1 MVRVW
6 FVEYARNAVA
16 PLPHPMSVH
25 LHVKLLA
32 AVRPLV
38 ILSLGTLFQSGI
50 LIGTSVRLQA
60 QAVPRATEATGVIT
74 GRILEAVTEAPI
86 SGATV
91 RVIGQPSAVQSDSA
105 GRFTLRGVRVGI
117 VSIEVRR
124 LGYGPVV
131 RGDIAVSPAKPAEV
145 TVALRQ
151 IDVQLDVVTVRPE
164 AFPAQMPAATP
175 VSTQRYDAEEV
186 RRQPGAQ
193 EDVLRAVSIAP
204 GVGVTSA
211 ARNDIVVRGGAPFE
225 NLFVVDNIEVPNI
238 NHFGSQGSTGGP
250 ISLINIRFV
259 ESASLSAGGFG
270 ARLGDRT
277 SSATT
282 LTLRE
287 GNRERLAGEVNVAA
301 TQVGAVLEGPL
312 GKNGTFLAN
321 VRQSYLDLLF
331 KAIGLSFIP
340 SYTDATVKA
349 TWRPNT
355 RDVFSVL
362 TIGASGTVSFDN
374 STDSARVNNSQV
386 LAPKQDQYFSGLT
399 WKRLI
404 GRGVVTTTLGRTW
417 TRYVTAQRDSLLS
430 PIFESRSTEGENSLR
445 TDVTLIAA
453 RGVEIETGTIFKYAS
468 SLRYNATLAGFT
480 RRDET
485 GAPQALAVDTNFT
498 ALRNGS
504 YVQAS
509 WQASPKL
516 RLSGGLRG
524 DWYGFLGNATRVA
537 PRLSASYQAGSSTTL
552 TLAGGRYWQAPS
564 YIWLVG
570 DARNA
575 SRLKPF
581 RADQLVAG
589 ITRLVGSDLKVQ
601 FEVYGKQYGDYPARR
616 FRPQA
621 VLSPSGFD
629 DATTDIPFGLEPL
642 ESSGTGSAFGAELFL
657 QKKLGA
663 SPFYGQVSASVN
675 RTRFEG
681 LDGTSTRGAFDTPV
695 LANGVIGWRPNAK
708 WEVATR
714 LRGSSGLPFTPF
726 VEQGA
731 LAGTLDF
738 TRYNSDRVPLFF
750 AADVRVDRRFLVS
763 NRQFIAFLDM
773 QNVTNRQNSGPPQ
786 WNPRLR
792 RAELN
797 ESVGLLPSIGLNF
810 EF

>member
-1 MVRVW
+1 MPQGISINVVRV
-6 FVEYARNAVA
+6 ARW
-16 PLPHPMSVH
+16 
-25 LHVKLLA
+25 LA
-32 AVRPLV
+32 AFALV
-38 ILSLGTLFQSGI
+38 CGGLLEVVT
-50 LIGTSVRLQA
+50 
-60 QAVPRATEATGVIT
+60 PRAVSAQGAPTATGSIT
-74 GRILEAVTEAPI
+74 GRVLEAVTEAPV
-86 SGATV
+86 SGATI
-91 RVIGQPSAVQSDSA
+91 RVLGQEVAVQSDAA

-117 VSIEVRR
+117 VTVEVRR
-124 LGYGPVV
+124 LGFAPVQ
-131 RGDIAVSPAKPAEV
+131 RGDIVVSPAKPAEV
-145 TVALRQ
+145 TITLRAV
-151 IDVQLDVVTVRPE
+151 DVQLEAVTVRPE
-164 AFPAQMPAATP
+164 AFPVQMPASTP

-193 EDVLRAVSIAP
+193 EDVLRAISIAP

-211 ARNDIVVRGGAPFE
+211 ARNDLVVRGGAPFE

-287 GNRERLAGEVNVAA
+287 GNRERVAGEVNVAA

-312 GKNGTFLAN
+312 GRNGSFLAN

-331 KAIGLSFIP
+331 RAIGLSFIP
-340 SYTDATVKA
+340 SYTDATMKA
-349 TWRPNT
+349 TWRPTT
-355 RDVFSVL
+355 RDAFSVL
-362 TIGASGTVSFDN
+362 AIGARGTVSFDN
-374 STDSARVNNSQV
+374 STDSARVDNSQV

-399 WKRLI
+399 WKRLLS
-404 GRGVVTTTLGRTW
+404 RGVVTTTLGRTW
-417 TRYVTAQRDSLLS
+417 TRYTTAQRDSLLT

-445 TDVTLIAA
+445 TDVTLMAG
-453 RGVEIETGTIFKYAS
+453 RNVEIETGTIFKYAS
-468 SLRYNATLAGFT
+468 DLRYDATLAGFT
-480 RRDET
+480 RRDEA
-485 GAPQALAVDTNFT
+485 GAPRPLRVDTSFT
-498 ALRNGS
+498 AWRNGS
-504 YVQAS
+504 YVQAT
-509 WQASPKL
+509 WQTTPRL
-516 RLSGGLRG
+516 RLSGGLRN
-524 DWYGFLGNATRVA
+524 DWYGFLDNAVRLA
-537 PRLSASYQAGSSTTL
+537 PRLNASYQLGTATTVSIS
-552 TLAGGRYWQAPS
+552 GGRYWQAPS
-564 YIWLVG
+564 YIWLAG
-570 DARNA
+570 DAGNG

-581 RADQLVAG
+581 RADQVVAG
-589 ITRLVGSDLKVQ
+589 ITRLVGSELKVQ

-629 DATTDIPFGLEPL
+629 DATSDIPFGLEPL
-642 ESSGTGSAFGAELFL
+642 ESTGTGRAYGAEVFL

-663 SPFYGQVSASVN
+663 SPFYGQLSASVN
-675 RTRFEG
+675 RTEFTGIAGERI
-681 LDGTSTRGAFDTPV
+681 RGAFDTPV
-695 LANGVIGWRPNAK
+695 LANGVLGWRPNAK

-714 LRGSSGLPFTPF
+714 VRSASGLPFTPF
-726 VEQGA
+726 LEQGD

-738 TRYNSDRVPLFF
+738 TRYNAQRVPTFF
-750 AADVRVDRRFLVS
+750 AADVRVDRRFLVG
-763 NRQFIAFLDM
+763 NRQFIAFLDL
-773 QNVTNRQNSGPPQ
+773 QNVTNRQNLTAPQ

>member
-1 MVRVW
+1 MFASPV
-6 FVEYARNAVA
+6 VA
-16 PLPHPMSVH
+16 PRVVRRPRFIVLVAAA
-25 LHVKLLA
+25 LLA
-32 AVRPLV
+32 ASPKRALV
-38 ILSLGTLFQSGI
+38 
-50 LIGTSVRLQA
+50 A
-60 QAVPRATEATGVIT
+60 QAPPAQRAAVGVIT
-74 GRILEAVTEAPI
+74 GRVLEAVTEAPI
-86 SGATV
+86 AGATV
-91 RVIGQPSAVQSDSA
+91 RVVGQSDATQSDA
-105 GRFTLRGVRVGI
+105 GGRFILRGVRVGI
-117 VSIEVRR
+117 VAIEVRR
-124 LGYGPVV
+124 LGFGPVV

-145 TVALRQ
+145 TVTLRP
-151 IDVQLDVVTVRPE
+151 IDVQLDVITVRPE
-164 AFPAQMPAATP
+164 AFPAQMPVSTP

-193 EDVLRAVSIAP
+193 EDVLRAISIAP

-211 ARNDIVVRGGAPFE
+211 GRNDIVVRGGAPFE

-259 ESASLSAGGFG
+259 ESAALSAGGFG
-270 ARLGDRT
+270 AKLGDRT

-312 GKNGTFLAN
+312 GRNGSFLAN

-349 TWRPNT
+349 TWRPSR
-355 RDVFSVL
+355 RDAFSVL
-362 TIGASGTVSFDN
+362 AIGARGTVTFDN

-386 LAPKQDQYFSGLT
+386 LAPAQDQYFSGLT

-417 TRYVTAQRDSLLS
+417 TRYVSAQRDSLLV

-445 TDVTLIAA
+445 TDVTLLAG
-453 RGVEIETGTIFKYAS
+453 RGVEVETGTIFKHAS
-468 SLRYNATLAGFT
+468 DLRYDATLAGFT
-480 RRDET
+480 RRDGT
-485 GAPQALAVDTNFT
+485 GAPQPLRVDTSFT
-498 ALRNGS
+498 AWRNGS
-504 YVQAS
+504 YVQAA
-509 WQASPKL
+509 WQATPRL

-524 DWYGFLGNATRVA
+524 DWYGFLDNAVRVA
-537 PRLSASYQAGSSTTL
+537 PRLSASYQLGAATTVS
-552 TLAGGRYWQAPS
+552 LAGGRYWQAPS

-570 DARNA
+570 DAGNA

-601 FEVYGKQYGDYPARR
+601 FEVYGKRYGDYPARR
-616 FRPQA
+616 FRPVA

-642 ESSGTGSAFGAELFL
+642 ESTGTGTAYGAEVFL

-663 SPFYGQVSASVN
+663 SPFYGQLSASVN
-675 RTRFEG
+675 RTRFAG
-681 LDGTSTRGAFDTPV
+681 IDGRDIRGAFDTPV
-695 LANGVIGWRPNAK
+695 LANGVLGWRPNAR

-714 LRGSSGLPFTPF
+714 LRAASGLPYTPF
-726 VEQGA
+726 VERGT

-738 TRYNSDRVPLFF
+738 ARYNALRVPTFF
-750 AADVRVDRRFLVS
+750 AADLRVDRRFLIG
-763 NRQFIAFLDM
+763 NRQFIAFLDL
-773 QNVTNRQNSGPPQ
+773 QNFTGRANTTAPR

>member
-1 MVRVW
+1 MKR
-6 FVEYARNAVA
+6 ALLLCLLLRPALLSAQVA
-16 PLPHPMSVH
+16 PAIAGS
-25 LHVKLLA
+25 
-32 AVRPLV
+32 
-38 ILSLGTLFQSGI
+38 
-50 LIGTSVRLQA
+50 
-60 QAVPRATEATGVIT
+60 TGVVT
-74 GRILEAVTEAPI
+74 GRIVTATTEAPI
-86 SGATV
+86 AGATI
-91 RVIGQPSAVQSDSA
+91 RVVGQEAGAQSEAD
-105 GRFTLRGVRVGI
+105 GRFTVRGVRVGI
-117 VSIEVRR
+117 VTLEVRR
-124 LGYGPVV
+124 LGFAPVR

-145 TVALRQ
+145 TIVLQ
-151 IDVQLDVVTVRPE
+151 PVDVQLDVVTVRPE
-164 AFPAQMPAATP
+164 AFPARMPASTP

-193 EDVLRAVSIAP
+193 EDVLRAISIAP

-287 GNRERLAGEVNVAA
+287 GNRERVAGEVNVAA

-312 GKNGTFLAN
+312 GRNGSFLAN

-340 SYTDATVKA
+340 SYTDATMKA
-349 TWRPNT
+349 TWRPNR
-355 RDVFSVL
+355 RDAFSVL
-362 TIGASGTVSFDN
+362 AIGARGTISFDN
-374 STDSARVNNSQV
+374 STDSARVNNAQV
-386 LAPKQDQYFSGLT
+386 LAPTQDQYFSGLT
-399 WKRLI
+399 WKRLL
-404 GRGVVTTTLGRTW
+404 GRGVATTTLGRTY
-417 TRYVTAQRDSLLS
+417 TRYVTAQRDSLLA

-445 TDVTLIAA
+445 TDVTLVAG

-468 SLRYNATLAGFT
+468 TLRYDATLAGFT
-480 RRDET
+480 RRDQA
-485 GAPQALAVDTNFT
+485 GAPQPLSVDTSFT
-498 ALRNGS
+498 AWRNGS
-504 YVQAS
+504 YLQAT
-509 WQASPKL
+509 WQSTPTV
-516 RLSGGLRG
+516 RLSAGVRG
-524 DWYGFLGNATRVA
+524 DWYGFLDNAVRLA
-537 PRLSASYQAGSSTTL
+537 PRLSLSYQANAVTTL
-552 TLAGGRYWQAPS
+552 SLSGGRYWQAPS

-570 DARNA
+570 DPGNA
-575 SRLKPF
+575 TRLRPF
-581 RADQLVAG
+581 RADQLIAG
-589 ITRLVGSDLKVQ
+589 ISRLVGRDLKVQ
-601 FEVYGKQYGDYPARR
+601 FEVYGKRYGDYPVRR

-642 ESSGTGSAFGAELFL
+642 ASSGTGTAYGAELFL

-663 SPFYGQVSASVN
+663 SPFYGQLSASLN
-675 RTRFEG
+675 RTRFTG
-681 LDGTSTRGAFDTPV
+681 LDGTATRGAFDTPV
-695 LANGVIGWRPNAK
+695 LANGVLGWRPNAK

-726 VEQGA
+726 VAQGS

-738 TRYNSDRVPLFF
+738 AQYNALRVPFFF
-750 AADVRVDRRFLVS
+750 AADVRVDRRFLVG
-763 NRQFIAFLDM
+763 NRQFIAFLDL
-773 QNVTNRQNSGPPQ
+773 QNVTNRVNTTAPQ

-792 RAELN
+792 RAEPN
-797 ESVGLLPSIGLNF
+797 ESIGLLPSIGLNF

>member
-1 MVRVW
+1 MHRRLR
-6 FVEYARNAVA
+6 E
-16 PLPHPMSVH
+16 
-25 LHVKLLA
+25 
-32 AVRPLV
+32 
-38 ILSLGTLFQSGI
+38 
-50 LIGTSVRLQA
+50 VRLVLLLSAGWLSVGAPSRAAAQQA
-60 QAVPRATEATGVIT
+60 SSTTASANAPANQAVGTVT
-74 GRILEAVTEAPI
+74 GRIVEAVTEAPVA
-86 SGATV
+86 GATV
-91 RVIGQPSAVQSDSA
+91 RVVGQEVAVQSDAA

-117 VSIEVRR
+117 VTIEVRR
-124 LGYGPVV
+124 LGFAAVR

-145 TVALRQ
+145 TIALRP

-193 EDVLRAVSIAP
+193 EDVLRAISIAP

-250 ISLINIRFV
+250 ISLINIRFI
-259 ESASLSAGGFG
+259 ESASISAGGFG

-287 GNRERLAGEVNVAA
+287 GNRERVAGELNVAA

-312 GKNGTFLAN
+312 GKNASFLAN

-340 SYTDATVKA
+340 SYTDATAKV
-349 TWRPNT
+349 TWRPSS
-355 RDVFSVL
+355 RDAVSVL
-362 TIGASGTVSFDN
+362 AIGARGTVSFDN

-386 LAPKQDQYFSGLT
+386 LAPAQDQYFSGIT
-399 WKRLI
+399 WKRLVP
-404 GRGVVTTTLGRTW
+404 RGVVTTTLGRTW
-417 TRYVTAQRDSLLS
+417 TRYVTAQRDSLLT
-430 PIFESRSTEGENSLR
+430 PVLESRSTEGENSLR
-445 TDVTLIAA
+445 TDVTVLAG

-468 SLRYNATLAGFT
+468 TLRYDATLAGFT
-480 RRDET
+480 RRDANGT
-485 GAPQALAVDTNFT
+485 PQPLNVDTNFT
-498 ALRNGS
+498 ALRNGT

-509 WQASPKL
+509 WQAAPRV

-524 DWYGFLGNATRVA
+524 DWYGFLGNAVRVA
-537 PRLSASYQAGSSTTL
+537 PRMSASVQLREGTALSLS
-552 TLAGGRYWQAPS
+552 GGRYWQAPS

-570 DARNA
+570 DPLNA
-575 SRLKPF
+575 QRLRPF

-589 ITRLVGSDLKVQ
+589 VTQLVGSDLKVQ

-642 ESSGTGSAFGAELFL
+642 ESTGTGSAYGAELFV

-675 RTRFEG
+675 RTRFTG

-695 LANGVIGWRPNAK
+695 LANGVLGWRPNAQ
-708 WEVATR
+708 WELA
-714 LRGSSGLPFTPF
+714 LRVRGASGLPFTPF
-726 VEQGA
+726 LEQGA

-738 TRYNSDRVPLFF
+738 SRYNGERVSAFF
-750 AADVRVDRRFLVS
+750 AADVRVDRRFLLLG
-763 NRQFIAFLDM
+763 RQFIAFVDL
-773 QNVTNRQNSGPPQ
+773 QNVTNRNNSGPPQ

-792 RAELN
+792 RAEPN
-797 ESVGLLPSIGLNF
+797 ASIGLLPSIGLNF